1 MKNRRMRK
9 TRMETSGN
17 SERRGKRRRR
27 KAAALL
33 TCAVL
38 AGTAAAGGISAYF
51 TDNDTATNTFT
62 VGKVSLDLEEPN
74 WVPPENITPE
84 QEMKK
89 DPQILNSG
97 INSEFVFLEVSVP
110 YKNVV
115 TANSDGTKNPAVE
128 HELFTYSVNKGWT
141 EIGSGRKDEG
151 NKTVTHLY
159 VYGTEEACTALGK
172 DETTPTLFD
181 TVRFINAVEGQG
193 LEETTQHIVLNA
205 YGIQSTDIN
214 GGTVSPEEV
223 WSVLSNQLQNEA

>member
-97 INSEFVFLEVSVP
+97 DKQRICF
-110 YKNVV
+110 
-115 TANSDGTKNPAVE
+115 
-128 HELFTYSVNKGWT
+128 
-141 EIGSGRKDEG
+141 SGG
-151 NKTVTHLY
+151 FGPV
-159 VYGTEEACTALGK
+159 
-172 DETTPTLFD
+172 
-181 TVRFINAVEGQG
+181 
-193 LEETTQHIVLNA
+193 
-205 YGIQSTDIN
+205 
-214 GGTVSPEEV
+214 
-223 WSVLSNQLQNEA
+223 